1 MQSLTNPSYQ
11 KSPQANADMLAV
23 LSGENIYIVYP
34 NGAVEAIA
42 FALLDRLQNKKLLAN
57 CLVWGDLA
65 TL

>member
-1 MQSLTNPSYQ
+1 MQTFTNHSYQ
-11 KSPQANADMLAV
+11 KSQNPNADIWAV

-42 FALLDRLQNKKLLAN
+42 FALLDRLQHKKLLAN
-57 CLVWGDLA
+57 CLVWGDLS